1 MIYLS
6 SSSIIRRC
14 RFTPLFGRS
23 CPTTFQRPLSVGA
36 NVGAN
41 VGASTTSN
49 NNDADVQALQ
59 MYLAKRGVQYAL
71 ASYVDIHGIA
81 KSKMVP
87 LAHLPRMLKGSELCT
102 GAALDGVP
110 QEVSDEEVSP
120 VPDTA
125 SVIVCPWGDRN
136 VAWFA
141 SDLYCRGRKFEPCSR
156 NIFKRVLSEAA
167 DMGFRFDLGI
177 EPEFFILKPGPN
189 GSSPVS
195 IADRDVLAKP
205 AYDVRTTLDSLPVL
219 SRINDALA
227 ASGFDV
233 YSFDHEDAI
242 GQYEIDFKFFDG
254 LQMAD
259 RFVFFR
265 LLCTEVAHEH
275 TPGAFAS
282 FMPKPFANR
291 AGSGAHYNMNLADLE
306 TGKNLFKVDKE
317 ALDGSDDPYGCEIT
331 EMGYHFI
338 GGIQKHLPAICAV
351 VAPTVNS
358 YKRLIKEGSISGF
371 TWAPI
376 FACYGNNNRT
386 NAIRIPKGGGRVEL
400 RAADSANNPYLGA
413 ALVLAAGLEG
423 VRERIDPGAPHMDNM
438 YLKSVQELEALNVNF
453 LPRTL
458 AEAVDAFEND
468 PLTVSVFGELMAK
481 TYVDFKR
488 KEWESYLN
496 HVSDWESE
504 RYLKFY

>member
-1 MIYLS
+1 MAL
-6 SSSIIRRC
+6 R
-14 RFTPLFGRS
+14 TPPALRWFR
-23 CPTTFQRPLSVGA
+23 
-36 NVGAN
+36 
-41 VGASTTSN
+41 STTTAHNSASPFAS
-49 NNDADVQALQ
+49 DEDVQTLQ
-59 MYLAKRGVQYAL
+59 MHLAQQGVQYAL
-71 ASYVDIHGIA
+71 ASYVDIHGVS

-110 QEVSDEEVSP
+110 QDVSDEEVSP
-120 VPDTA
+120 VPDIN
-125 SVIVCPWGDRN
+125 SVIICPWGDRN

-141 SDLYCRGRKFEPCSR
+141 SDLYCQGQKFQPCSR
-156 NIFKRVLSEAA
+156 NIFKKQLQEAA
-167 DMGFRFDLGI
+167 EMGFRFDLGI
-177 EPEFFILKPGPN
+177 EPEFFILKPG
-189 GSSPVS
+189 GSDGKSAVS

-205 AYDVRTTLDSLPVL
+205 AYDVRTTLDSLGVL
-219 SRINDALA
+219 SRINDALK

-254 LQMAD
+254 LKMTD

-265 LLCTEVAHEH
+265 LLCTEVANEH
-275 TPGAFAS
+275 TPGAWAS
-282 FMPKPFANR
+282 FMPKPFGDR

-306 TGKNLFKVDKE
+306 TGKNLFKVDKCG
-317 ALDGSDDPYGCEIT
+317 DGSDDPYGCEIT
-331 EMGYHFI
+331 EIGYHFI

-358 YKRLIKEGSISGF
+358 YKRLIKEGSMSGF

-423 VRERIDPGAPHMDNM
+423 VREKIDPGFPHVDNM
-438 YLKSVQELEALNVNF
+438 YLKSAQELEALNVNF

-458 AEAVDAFEND
+458 AEAVDAFEAD
-468 PLTVSVFGELMAK
+468 PLTKAVFGDVMAK

-488 KEWESYLN
+488 NEWETYLN
-496 HVSDWESE
+496 HVSDWETE